1 MPRRKKCRWVSLEPP
16 LPSAGEIEISAD
28 ELEAIR
34 LADVEG
40 YSQVEA
46 AEIMGVSQPTF
57 HRILK
62 EARRKVG
69 RAILEGRRIKIVG
82 GEHVMRKFRCFD
94 CEHEWEEPFGTGRP
108 QSCPKC
114 GSANLHR
121 VDAGRG
127 RGCGRGRC
135 RRNND

>member
-16 LPSAGEIEISAD
+16 LPSGDEIEISAD

-46 AEIMGVSQPTF
+46 AEMMGISQPTF

-69 RAILEGRRIKIVG
+69 RAILEGRKVRIVG
-82 GEHVMRKFRCFD
+82 GDYVMRKFRCFD
-94 CEHEWEEPFGTGRP
+94 CEYEWEEPFGTGRP
-108 QSCPKC
+108 QNCPKC
-114 GSANLHR
+114 KSTNLHR

-127 RGCGRGRC
+127 MGCRRGR
-135 RRNND
+135 RRGNP